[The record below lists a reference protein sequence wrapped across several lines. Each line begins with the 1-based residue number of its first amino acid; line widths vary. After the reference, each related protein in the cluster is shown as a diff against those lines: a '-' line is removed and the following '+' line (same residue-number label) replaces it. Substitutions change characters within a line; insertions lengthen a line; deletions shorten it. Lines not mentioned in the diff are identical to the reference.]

1 MNPIAPIIHK
11 QLFQIS
17 DKVRTNKMYHEY
29 FPQDK
34 QFHGTITE
42 IYPNEIPNT
51 EIVAGGYS
59 LALFGIKE
67 IVIMV
72 KVDGR
77 MAINQD
83 YFEKDE

>member
-42 IYPNEIPNT
+42 LYPPCISYDYCYGY
-51 EIVAGGYS
+51 ILGGYS
-59 LALFGIKE
+59 IRLPLY
-67 IVIMV
+67 
-72 KVDGR
+72 DL
-77 MAINQD
+77 
-83 YFEKDE
+83 